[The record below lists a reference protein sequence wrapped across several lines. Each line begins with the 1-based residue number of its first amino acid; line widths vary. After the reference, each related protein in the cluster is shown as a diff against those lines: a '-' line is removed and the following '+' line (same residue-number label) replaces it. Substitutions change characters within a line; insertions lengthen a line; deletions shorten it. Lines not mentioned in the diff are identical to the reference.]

1 MLNRVTNLT
10 MNAAAQR
17 SLQTQQAKL
26 AELQDKATSLNK
38 ISRPSDDPAATA
50 QALATRSLQAANA
63 QYGRNIDDGNT
74 WLTAADSA
82 LEQAT
87 NVMRRVKDLTVMAGN
102 GSLPQTGKDAIAA
115 ELESLNQDLIS
126 IANSQHLGRN
136 IFAGSSDKAGAF
148 TAGTPRDPKVPGDT
162 GTPPTF
168 NGTGNNPVERRISA
182 TQTVRVDADG
192 AGVFGNGNGSLNQSG
207 KDAIAA
213 ELESLNKDLVSIANT
228 QHLGRNVFA
237 GSSDAAG
244 AFTPGTPRN
253 PSVPSETGTPPTF
266 NGTGISSVERRISA
280 TQTVRVDADGA
291 EIFGNG
297 AGSVFDTVSKL
308 AADLRTGTDV
318 APRVADVDT
327 AFKKIVNGRAEIGT
341 RQAQLER
348 AGNVNTELEASLDAQ
363 RTGIEKA
370 DLGSVIMDLKLQ
382 ETNYQVALAATA
394 RVLQPTLMDFLR

>member
-10 MNAAAQR
+10 MSAAAQR
-17 SLQTQQAKL
+17 TLQTQQAKL

-50 QALATRSLQAANA
+50 QALATRSLLAANA

-74 WLTAADSA
+74 WLAAGDSA

-102 GSLPQTGKDAIAA
+102 DSLNQSGRDAIAA
-115 ELESLNQDLIS
+115 ELESL
-126 IANSQHLGRN
+126 
-136 IFAGSSDKAGAF
+136 K
-148 TAGTPRDPKVPGDT
+148 T
-162 GTPPTF
+162 
-168 NGTGNNPVERRISA
+168 
-182 TQTVRVDADG
+182 
-192 AGVFGNGNGSLNQSG
+192 
-207 KDAIAA
+207 
-213 ELESLNKDLVSIANT
+213 DLVSIANT
-228 QHLGRNVFA
+228 QHLGRNIFA
-237 GSSDAAG
+237 GSSDSAG

-253 PSVPSETGTPPTF
+253 PAIPSDTGTPPTF
-266 NGTGISSVERRISA
+266 NGTGASPVERRISA
-280 TQTVRVDADGA
+280 AETVRVDADGA
-291 EIFGNG
+291 KIFGNG
-297 AGSVFDTVSKL
+297 NGSVFDIVGKL
-308 AADLRTGTDV
+308 AADLRTGTDIS
-318 APRVADVDT
+318 PRVADVDT
-327 AFKKIVNGRAEIGT
+327 AFKNIVNGRAEIGT

>member
-10 MNAAAQR
+10 MSAAAQR
-17 SLQTQQAKL
+17 TLQTQQAKL

-50 QALATRSLQAANA
+50 QALATRSLQAASA
-63 QYGRNIDDGNT
+63 QYGRNIDDGNS

-87 NVMRRVKDLTVMAGN
+87 NVMHRIKDLTVLAGN
-102 GSLPQTGKDAIAA
+102 GSLPQSGKDAIAL
-115 ELESLNQDLIS
+115 ELDSLNKDLVS

-136 IFAGSSDKAGAF
+136 IFAGSSDKAAF
-148 TAGTPRDPKVPGDT
+148 SDAVP
-162 GTPPTF
+162 PVF
-168 NGTGNNPVERRISA
+168 NGTGLNPVERRISA

-192 AGVFGNGNGSLNQSG
+192 EA
-207 KDAIAA
+207 
-213 ELESLNKDLVSIANT
+213 
-228 QHLGRNVFA
+228 
-237 GSSDAAG
+237 
-244 AFTPGTPRN
+244 
-253 PSVPSETGTPPTF
+253 
-266 NGTGISSVERRISA
+266 
-280 TQTVRVDADGA
+280 
-291 EIFGNG
+291 IFGDG
-297 AGSVFDTVSKL
+297 TGSVFDTVKKM
-308 AADLRTGTDV
+308 ADTLRTGGDI
-318 APRVADVDT
+318 APQVADVDT
-327 AFKKIVNGRAEIGT
+327 AFKNIVNGRAEIGT

>member
-10 MNAAAQR
+10 MSAAAQR

-26 AELQDKATSLNK
+26 ADLQDKATSLNK

-74 WLTAADSA
+74 WLTAADTA

-87 NVMRRVKDLTVMAGN
+87 NVMRRIKDLTVMAGN
-102 GSLPQTGKDAIAA
+102 DSLPQSGKDAIAI
-115 ELESLNQDLIS
+115 ELRSLNNDLVS
-126 IANSQHLGRN
+126 VANAKHLGRN
-136 IFAGSSDKAGAF
+136 IFAGNSDAVEAFSGA
-148 TAGTPRDPKVPGDT
+148 V
-162 GTPPTF
+162 PPTF
-168 NGTGNNPVERRISA
+168 NGAGASPVERRISA

-192 AGVFGNGNGSLNQSG
+192 Q
-207 KDAIAA
+207 K
-213 ELESLNKDLVSIANT
+213 
-228 QHLGRNVFA
+228 
-237 GSSDAAG
+237 
-244 AFTPGTPRN
+244 
-253 PSVPSETGTPPTF
+253 
-266 NGTGISSVERRISA
+266 
-280 TQTVRVDADGA
+280 
-291 EIFGNG
+291 IFGSG
-297 AGSVFDTVSKL
+297 AGSVFDVVKSI
-308 AADLRTGTDV
+308 ADTLTAGGSPSTSQASTLD
-318 APRVADVDT
+318 D
-327 AFKKIVNGRAEIGT
+327 AFKSIVNGRAEIGT

-394 RVLQPTLMDFLR
+394 KVLQPTLMDFLR